1 MYTETLDVWYKKQL
15 YLVEGIEDT
24 DSYMWGNT
32 GKDVD
37 EEEGMGELVEDVMSE
52 EFGEAF

>member
-32 GKDVD
+32 GKNVD